1 VRQKSHQV
9 ATFRTNCSFSQL
21 KQCRTAK
28 TRQTQASTF
37 WHGVC
42 LSVLD
47 SRGHFWP
54 FGSGVARSSRSPDTL
69 IEGGTA
75 MFKYGPTKSLIA
87 LSVCLAAFMS
97 AGCERKERV
106 IDVKTPAVDVKV
118 DRNIDNGNVEVKTER
133 K

>member
-1 VRQKSHQV
+1 
-9 ATFRTNCSFSQL
+9 
-21 KQCRTAK
+21 
-28 TRQTQASTF
+28 
-37 WHGVC
+37 
-42 LSVLD
+42 
-47 SRGHFWP
+47 
-54 FGSGVARSSRSPDTL
+54 
-69 IEGGTA
+69 